1 MILSLLGCEGCW
13 WMNSWNWTCLVN
25 SCIRQ
30 RQHVKSP
37 CSPFSHTSN
46 LKYCQIGE
54 LNESSMSISRTF
66 GCCCGC
72 PNLEGHCKHLLRV
85 AKPHHWHAF
94 VQVVF
99 EYSLQVRILCF
110 PNTNN
115 KKRRQWGAV
124 LSVQPSMQA
133 ESKQAHQYIDLIHG
147 KTTHWSSS
155 LAELE
160 AFKKECVCQPAGR

>member
-1 MILSLLGCEGCW
+1 MKLNLFSQLLHTAKT
-13 WMNSWNWTCLVN
+13 TCKIPLLA
-25 SCIRQ
+25 I
-30 RQHVKSP
+30 
-37 CSPFSHTSN
+37 FSHFQPEILPNWRAERVLHVNIKTN
-46 LKYCQIGE
+46 INYQYQTKTL
-54 LNESSMSISRTF
+54 SRTF